1 MFIFEGMSKNPF
13 LLYGYDGP
21 EYFCDRE
28 SETKHIISALHNG
41 RNITLL
47 SPRRMGKTGL
57 IFHVFDT
64 IQKKKKDTACF
75 YIDIFPTKSLE
86 HFVQALGKAI
96 VGKMDSFGKK
106 TAKTAFT
113 LFKSFRVVLSADPV
127 LGTPQPSIE
136 FAPQETKNTLAEIFS
151 YLKESKRECIIAID
165 EFQQIVE
172 YKDDGVEALL
182 RSYIQFCP
190 NVHFIFSGSKQ
201 HLMTEIFGS
210 ASHPFYRSTEI
221 FNLIAIPKEAYFDFA
236 QKWLKQEGC
245 NCSQDVFDKLY
256 EMLEGHTWY
265 MQRVLNALYELAP
278 LSIEM
283 SHVEQSIAQI
293 VDSEKEIYQRLLDSM
308 TNNQCQLLMAIAKE
322 GVVGAINSSA
332 FIHKY
337 RLKNASSISR
347 SLEMLI
353 SHEFVTKNANGYY
366 VYDRFMA
373 LYLKAL

>member
-1 MFIFEGMSKNPF
+1 MSKNPF

-28 SETKHIISALHNG
+28 KETKQILSALRNG

-57 IFHVFDT
+57 ISHVFNT
-64 IQKKKKDTACF
+64 VQKKDKNVACF
-75 YIDIFPTKSLE
+75 YIDIFSTKSLE
-86 HFVQALGKAI
+86 NFVQILGRAV
-96 VGKMDSFGKK
+96 VGKLDNIGKK
-106 TAKTAFT
+106 TAKKAWS
-113 LFKSFRVVLSADPV
+113 LFKSFKVVVSADPI

-151 YLKESKRECIIAID
+151 YLKQSKRVCYIAID
-165 EFQQIVE
+165 EFQQIME
-172 YKDDGVEALL
+172 YKDEGVEALL

-221 FNLIAIPKEAYFDFA
+221 FNLTAIPKDAYFVFA

-245 NCSQDVFDKLY
+245 NCLQDVFENLY
-256 EMLEGHTWY
+256 EKLEGHTWY

-278 LSIEM
+278 QSIEM
-283 SHVEQSIAQI
+283 SHVEQCFAQI
-293 VDSEKEIYQRLLDSM
+293 VGSEKEIYQRLLDSM
-308 TNNQCQLLMAIAKE
+308 TNNQCQLLVAIAKE
-322 GVVGAINSSA
+322 GVVGEINSSA

-347 SLEMLI
+347 SLEMLM
-353 SHEFVTKNANGYY
+353 SHEFVTKNENGYS

-373 LYLKAL
+373 LYLKTL

>member
-1 MFIFEGMSKNPF
+1 MSKNPF

-28 SETKHIISALHNG
+28 SETKRIISALRNG

-57 IFHVFDT
+57 ISHVFDT
-64 IQKKKKDTACF
+64 IQKKEKDSACF

-151 YLKESKRECIIAID
+151 YLKESKRECYIAID
-165 EFQQIVE
+165 EFQQIAE

-221 FNLIAIPKEAYFDFA
+221 FNLTAIPKESYFDFA
-236 QKWLKQEGC
+236 QKWLQQVGC
-245 NCSQDVFDKLY
+245 DCSQEVFDSLY
-256 EMLEGHTWY
+256 EKLEGHTWY

-278 LSIEM
+278 KLIEI

-308 TNNQCQLLMAIAKE
+308 TNNQSQLLIAIAKE

-347 SLEMLI
+347 ALEMLM
-353 SHEFVTKNANGYY
+353 SHEFVTKNANGYS

-373 LYLKAL
+373 LYLKTL